1 MIEFTVNEKLKGTK
15 IGQWLLHGFQRRE
28 KREFIQK
35 EHLESR
41 VHSISLIYHF
51 VFHYINQAAMNWQ
64 SIKTVLI
71 LPTL

>member
-1 MIEFTVNEKLKGTK
+1 MSEKLKGTK
-15 IGQWLLHGFQRRE
+15 IGPSLLHGFQRGE
-28 KREFIQK
+28 KRDTGYPHT

-51 VFHYINQAAMNWQ
+51 VFHYINQAAMNQQ
-64 SIKTVLI
+64 SIKIILI

>member
-1 MIEFTVNEKLKGTK
+1 MAFREEKKETLG
-15 IGQWLLHGFQRRE
+15 IL
-28 KREFIQK
+28 IQK